1 MKIKYDYYFFHCLKN
16 TPIGTHKATLT
27 DVKKFCTED
36 DSKPYI
42 SVTFYIDSLDKNF
55 TYCFRKSNSFLSKH
69 IAFLN
74 MLKKATNKPF
84 SDINDLIGECFI
96 ITISVSPHYDEK
108 KETYT
113 KITDIKPGKE
123 VK

>member
-1 MKIKYDYYFFHCLKN
+1 
-16 TPIGTHKATLT
+16 
-27 DVKKFCTED
+27 
-36 DSKPYI
+36 
-42 SVTFYIDSLDKNF
+42 
-55 TYCFRKSNSFLSKH
+55 
-69 IAFLN
+69 

-108 KETYT
+108 KEAYT